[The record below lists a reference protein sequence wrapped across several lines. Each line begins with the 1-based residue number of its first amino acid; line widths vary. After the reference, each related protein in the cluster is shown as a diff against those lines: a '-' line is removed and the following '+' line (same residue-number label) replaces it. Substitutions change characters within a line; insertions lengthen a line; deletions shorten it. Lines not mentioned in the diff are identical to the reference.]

1 MLYRPEAF
9 EPLVESPWSEL
20 RARAAIRDI
29 VEDADSTFRGPRLF
43 WQADEWDRWHG
54 TSPMKNLY
62 VGTAGVLWALDRLR
76 QRDHTETKL
85 DLAALATR
93 NVELFRERP
102 DYMKGMKLPAQ
113 RDSALLTG
121 ETGILLVAWRLASS
135 RELADDLFAR
145 VRENIDNEAE
155 EVMWGSPGTLFA
167 AQAML
172 EWTGEER
179 WRDAWNESANAL
191 LSRRDSEGYWT
202 QRLYGEE
209 LRSLTPPHG
218 VVGNVQALLPLLD
231 EDRADSLK
239 RESAVLLA
247 GSSPGPR
254 NTSTRSFSTPAPSLP
269 GTPDLPLSRRD
280 RASVT
285 APLATV
291 MRSSKS
297 SRGLGTRGG
306 SSAPG
311 DLRCTRSPRSSG
323 YGPSAAAG
331 ATRCG
336 PATSVLRS
344 MRPTASP
351 VRAAIPYSTAF
362 SALRARTAS
371 PARRARRN
379 VTVPLVTRRARAPR
393 SSRRTAASGT
403 TPAPRSHRVLAAQT
417 AAQ

>member
-247 GSSPGPR
+247 ASAVQADGLANWPPRPRPELPGPDGQIR
-254 NTSTRSFSTPAPSLP
+254 VQWCA
-269 GTPDLPLSRRD
+269 G
-280 RASVT
+280 
-285 APLATV
+285 
-291 MRSSKS
+291 
-297 SRGLGTRGG
+297 
-306 SSAPG
+306 APG
-311 DLRCTRSPRSSG
+311 IV
-323 YGPSAAAG
+323 AG
-331 ATRCG
+331 ASEYLDEELLHAGAELAWHTG
-336 PATSVLRS
+336 PPALEKG
-344 MRPTASP
+344 PGICHGTAGNG
-351 VRAAIPYSTAF
+351 YAF
-362 SALRARTAS
+362 LKVFARTGDE
-371 PARRARRN
+371 RWLERARRFAMHALAQ
-379 VTVPLVTRRARAPR
+379 VERLRAERGRGRYSLWTGDVGSALY
-393 SSRRTAASGT
+393 AADCITGTSGY
-403 TPAPRSHRVLAAQT
+403 PVFDGF
-417 AAQ
+417 